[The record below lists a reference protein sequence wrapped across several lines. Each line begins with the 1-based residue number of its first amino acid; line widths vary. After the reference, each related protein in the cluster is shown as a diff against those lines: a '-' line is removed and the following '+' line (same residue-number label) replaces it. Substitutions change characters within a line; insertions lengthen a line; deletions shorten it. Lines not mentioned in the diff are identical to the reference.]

1 MHYLHQLKRHG
12 TPLKFHQLNTS
23 IVIVYIIAAVLSVEA
38 DDRYRPHRPPWKGP
52 PPFTRPPPPPEP
64 VKSSDI
70 SDDAV
75 QMVDMSAIRPEING
89 DDSSIVDTESTTPRD
104 TEDANGSVDPVDCT
118 DCDNDVTDDVINDVN
133 DTGEK
138 GGNIDEDY
146 LNDSVINIQETPR
159 TPEEELSEMIE
170 GLDKLLSNESAVVTM
185 KDVSDAFDQMDV
197 LLATNDTSLEFPCT
211 VLTALE
217 TLGARADLNGSA
229 AVATA
234 RHNVAVIMAD
244 SAPERPVRGLKI
256 VNGFTDEGFQVL
268 QDELDPTTLTG
279 DDTEAAVSLP
289 ASLADSSRRISFV
302 VFRSDRAFVRHDR
315 EQYFVNSK
323 IISVNVENFTQMLDG
338 EVIDIHLKPSIYKP
352 PRNMSRTCA
361 YWHFAEND
369 TGYWSQEGCT
379 FIKSPTGLLDTC
391 RCTHLTHFAEVLI
404 PKDVFSEENE
414 TTLEIISLIGCFL
427 SLFGLLMIVLTAI
440 MFRSW
445 RSDFNNKI
453 WIQLTVAL
461 LINVISFLIIV
472 FSKFEDYTSFC
483 MTVGIILHYAVLASF
498 CWMLVA
504 AVISYRK
511 LVLVFA
517 TDPRRRLLKA
527 SAFSWLFPL
536 IIVVMLVIVAPQSY
550 TKRFEDHTPTGAF
563 CYPSGLGLWLT
574 VYAPIAI
581 VVISNWILFALIL
594 RSVFGTKK
602 IQKHGDSSEMLRR
615 ASVSCLLVFLF
626 GLPWIFGLFAYNIVA
641 AYFFTLTTSY
651 QGFVLFIFFI
661 IINTKTRSMWV
672 NKLRITKE
680 TKTLVSSSLITS
692 KNAHISNEPEQAPFI
707 ESNSSRTNV
716 TSLVSDSSDGKA
728 VAYNVASSSTVIEDS
743 HYNSK
748 DSIDSFIT
756 AKSNDNYS
764 ENEIFQS
771 VEGIFGIIEDD
782 EENNTKQ
789 KSIPGI
795 ARNSLHSNKSLLKD
809 EEVQRNDENTSN
821 KDGLSD
827 SSSQKIGYDAEFIS
841 PEITVYNISTQNAS
855 LIS

>member
-1 MHYLHQLKRHG
+1 
-12 TPLKFHQLNTS
+12 
-23 IVIVYIIAAVLSVEA
+23 
-38 DDRYRPHRPPWKGP
+38 
-52 PPFTRPPPPPEP
+52 
-64 VKSSDI
+64 
-70 SDDAV
+70 
-75 QMVDMSAIRPEING
+75 
-89 DDSSIVDTESTTPRD
+89 
-104 TEDANGSVDPVDCT
+104 
-118 DCDNDVTDDVINDVN
+118 
-133 DTGEK
+133 
-138 GGNIDEDY
+138 
-146 LNDSVINIQETPR
+146 
-159 TPEEELSEMIE
+159 MIE
-170 GLDKLLSNESAVVTM
+170 GLDKLLSNESALVTM
-185 KDVSDAFDQMDV
+185 KDVSDAFDQMDD

-211 VLTALE
+211 VLTALDS
-217 TLGARADLNGSA
+217 LGARADLNGSA

-234 RHNVAVIMAD
+234 RHNVAVVMAD
-244 SAPERPVRGLKI
+244 SAPERPVRGLRI
-256 VNGFTDEGFQVL
+256 ADGFTDEAFHVL
-268 QDELDPTTLTG
+268 LDELDPTTLTG
-279 DDTEAAVSLP
+279 DDTEAAVNLP
-289 ASLADSSRRISFV
+289 ASLADSFRRVSFV
-302 VFRSDRAFVRHDR
+302 VFRSDRAFIRHDR
-315 EQYFVNSK
+315 EQYVVNSK
-323 IISVNVENFTQMLDG
+323 IISVNVENFTQMADG

-352 PRNMSRTCA
+352 ARNMSRTCA

-404 PKDVFSEENE
+404 PKEVFSEEHE
-414 TTLEIISLIGCFL
+414 TTLEILSLIGCFL

-472 FSKFEDYTSFC
+472 FSKFEDYNSFC

-511 LVLVFA
+511 LVLIFA

-527 SAFSWLFPL
+527 SAFSWFFPL
-536 IIVVMLVIVAPQSY
+536 IIVLILLIVAPQSY

-563 CYPSGLGLWLT
+563 CYPSGLALWLT
-574 VYAPIAI
+574 VFAPIAI
-581 VVISNWILFALIL
+581 VVISNWILFTLIL

-602 IQKHGDSSEMLRR
+602 IQKHGDSSEMFRR

-641 AYFFTLTTSY
+641 AYLFTLTTSY

-661 IINTKTRSMWV
+661 IINTKTRGMWL
-672 NKLRITKE
+672 NKLRIKKKTKAQ
-680 TKTLVSSSLITS
+680 VSSSLITS
-692 KNAHISNEPEQAPFI
+692 RNAHVSNEPEQAPFI
-707 ESNSSRTNV
+707 EPNSSRTNV
-716 TSLVSDSSDGKA
+716 TSLVSDSIDGKA
-728 VAYNVASSSTVIEDS
+728 VGYNVASGSAVIENS

-756 AKSNDNYS
+756 AKSHDNFS
-764 ENEIFQS
+764 EDEIFKS
-771 VEGIFGIIEDD
+771 VEGIFDMTERDD

-789 KSIPGI
+789 QLITKTTS
-795 ARNSLHSNKSLLKD
+795 RNSLHSNKSLLKY
-809 EEVQRNDENTSN
+809 EELQRNDEDTSN

-827 SSSQKIGYDAEFIS
+827 SSSEKVGNDADFIS
-841 PEITVYNISTQNAS
+841 PEITVYNVSTQNAS

>member
-1 MHYLHQLKRHG
+1 M
-12 TPLKFHQLNTS
+12 N
-23 IVIVYIIAAVLSVEA
+23 
-38 DDRYRPHRPPWKGP
+38 
-52 PPFTRPPPPPEP
+52 
-64 VKSSDI
+64 
-70 SDDAV
+70 
-75 QMVDMSAIRPEING
+75 
-89 DDSSIVDTESTTPRD
+89 
-104 TEDANGSVDPVDCT
+104 
-118 DCDNDVTDDVINDVN
+118 
-133 DTGEK
+133 
-138 GGNIDEDY
+138 EDY
-146 LNDSVINIQETPR
+146 LNDSAIKLPETP
-159 TPEEELSEMIE
+159 TSPEEELSEMIE

-185 KDVSDAFDQMDV
+185 KDVSNAFDQMDD

-211 VLTALE
+211 VLTALD

-234 RHNVAVIMAD
+234 RLNVAVVMAD

-256 VNGFTDEGFQVL
+256 VDGSTDEGFQVL
-268 QDELDPTTLTG
+268 LDELDPSTLSS
-279 DDTEAAVSLP
+279 DDTEAAVNLP

-302 VFRSDRAFVRHDR
+302 VFRSDRAFVRQDS
-315 EQYFVNSK
+315 EQYVVNSK
-323 IISVNVENFTQMLDG
+323 IISVSVENFTQMADG

-352 PRNMSRTCA
+352 ARNMSRTCA

-404 PKDVFSEENE
+404 PKEVFSEENE
-414 TTLEIISLIGCFL
+414 TILEILSLMGCFL
-427 SLFGLLMIVLTAI
+427 SLFGLLMIVLTAM

-472 FSKFEDYTSFC
+472 FSKFEDYNSFC

-511 LVLVFA
+511 LVLIFA

-527 SAFSWLFPL
+527 SAFSWFFPL
-536 IIVVMLVIVAPQSY
+536 IIVVMLVIVAPRSY

-563 CYPSGLGLWLT
+563 CYPSGLALWLT

-602 IQKHGDSSEMLRR
+602 VQKHGDSSEMLRR

-626 GLPWIFGLFAYNIVA
+626 GLPWVFGLFAYNIVA
-641 AYFFTLTTSY
+641 AYLFTLTTSY

-661 IINTKTRSMWV
+661 IINTKTRGMWL
-672 NKLRITKE
+672 NKLRIKKKTKAQ
-680 TKTLVSSSLITS
+680 VSSSLITS
-692 KNAHISNEPEQAPFI
+692 RNANISNEPEQAPFI
-707 ESNSSRTNV
+707 EPNSSRTNV
-716 TSLVSDSSDGKA
+716 TSLVSDSSDSKA
-728 VAYNVASSSTVIEDS
+728 VGYNVASDSAVIEDS

-748 DSIDSFIT
+748 DSIDSYIT
-756 AKSNDNYS
+756 AKSHDNFS
-764 ENEIFQS
+764 EDEIFKS
-771 VEGIFGIIEDD
+771 VEGIFDIIERDD

-789 KSIPGI
+789 KSISGTTS
-795 ARNSLHSNKSLLKD
+795 RNSLHSNKSLLKD
-809 EEVQRNDENTSN
+809 EEVQRNDEDTSN

-827 SSSQKIGYDAEFIS
+827 ISSQKIGYDADFIS
-841 PEITVYNISTQNAS
+841 PEITVYNVSTQNAS